1 MTLSASSKKAISRN
15 EPIIQKS
22 SRKTIL
28 TIKFF
33 QKASDNEKYGDG
45 LKGSSESEDLPYFYQ
60 PFLDSDLLRIIEID
74 FFQTDF
80 TLIFSSC
87 P

>member
-15 EPIIQKS
+15 DTIIQKS
-22 SRKTIL
+22 SRNTIL

-33 QKASDNEKYGDG
+33 QKASDNEKYGYG
-45 LKGSSESEDLPYFYQ
+45 FGRSSESEDMPYLYQ
-60 PFLDSDLLRIIEID
+60 SFLDSDLLRIIKID

-80 TLIFSSC
+80 TLIFN